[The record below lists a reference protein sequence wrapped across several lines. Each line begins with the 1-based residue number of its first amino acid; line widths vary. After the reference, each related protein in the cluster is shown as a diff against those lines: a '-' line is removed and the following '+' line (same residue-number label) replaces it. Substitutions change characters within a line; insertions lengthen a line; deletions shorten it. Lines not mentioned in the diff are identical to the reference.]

1 MDPGQEGAQPLYL
14 RCLLGAGAM
23 NLDMPQQDSFP
34 FTMSATMAEHPNVQR
49 IRDSYSALDA
59 GDLSAAFQ
67 YLAPAGV
74 IHYNRRGHAS
84 RNLMG
89 MDNIS
94 TALVKDYILTAGT
107 QKFHI
112 TGIYADDHHGVVLLR
127 QTASR
132 PDGATLDLEGAHLL
146 AFDSEGRLHDLW
158 DIPSDREAQS
168 EFFEPL

>member
-1 MDPGQEGAQPLYL
+1 MALGELPSGVICESPG
-14 RCLLGAGAM
+14 CLSVM
-23 NLDMPQQDSFP
+23 TD
-34 FTMSATMAEHPNVQR
+34 HPNVQR

-59 GDLSAAFQ
+59 GDLSNAFQ

-74 IHYNRRGHAS
+74 IHFNRRGSAS

-89 MDNIS
+89 MAAIS

-112 TGIYADDHHGVVLLR
+112 KRIFANDHFGVVLLR

-132 PDGATLDLEGAHLL
+132 PDGATLDLEGVHLL

-158 DIPSDREAQS
+158 DIPSDREAQAA
-168 EFFEPL
+168 FFEPG

>member
-1 MDPGQEGAQPLYL
+1 MSLNTSEQDYFPL
-14 RCLLGAGAM
+14 
-23 NLDMPQQDSFP
+23 
-34 FTMSATMAEHPNVQR
+34 TMSDTMAEHPNVQR

-89 MDNIS
+89 MANIS

-132 PDGATLDLEGAHLL
+132 PDGATLDLDGVHLL

-158 DIPSDREAQS
+158 DIPSDRDAQA